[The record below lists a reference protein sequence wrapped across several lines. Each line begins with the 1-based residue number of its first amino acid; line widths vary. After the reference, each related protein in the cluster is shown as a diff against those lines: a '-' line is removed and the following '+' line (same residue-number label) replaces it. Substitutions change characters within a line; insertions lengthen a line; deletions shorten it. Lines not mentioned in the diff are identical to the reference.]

1 MKSLFKKI
9 WSTKLVWLYILTMIV
24 AFTPRYGKI
33 TVGYKEPLLVGG
45 LWVAVAGIRLLCRKH
60 RADVVQMKNLGFF
73 LCIYL
78 IPHVITH
85 LYTVVLML
93 LGKVEWKYLT
103 SNATVYIP
111 VLIVLS
117 AVYLFGAKALRY
129 TLIAMIGAFVLS
141 MVCSVILIGPHIIPD
156 AIIQA
161 YFDQNHAKNYLELH
175 DIVLAIGYVMVYYL
189 YRGRKLERRDI
200 AFLVC
205 AVSIGV
211 LGMKR
216 IVVLA
221 LLACLAFA
229 ALVYILPKKARY
241 AVCVI
246 GGFGILIG
254 CFGFLWLMSEGDLFF
269 NLMEKFH
276 INTMGRIYYYRD
288 VMALS
293 DFHILYP
300 GLGRNVV
307 TQLLT
312 TEMSYLRVAGVHSD
326 IIKMYVENGFVMYG
340 LWSGYHLLAVPAML
354 RKRFGDKVAVM
365 GFAVTM
371 YSFLLY
377 LTDNIEVYFVC
388 QILAMMIPMCF
399 ALRESSSLNVNE
411 KTLVDGEEQK

>member
-1 MKSLFKKI
+1 MKNLFKKI
-9 WSTKLVWLYILTMIV
+9 WSTKLVWLYVLTMTV
-24 AFTPRYGKI
+24 AFTPRYG
-33 TVGYKEPLLVGG
+33 TYMVGYKEPLLVGL
-45 LWVAVAGIRLLCRKH
+45 LWVAVAFFRLLRKKH
-60 RADVVQMKNLGFF
+60 RADVALMKNLGFF
-73 LCIYL
+73 LCVYL
-78 IPHVITH
+78 IPHVVTH

-93 LGKVEWKYLT
+93 LGKVEWEYFT
-103 SNATVYIP
+103 TNATVYVP

-117 AVYLFGAKALRY
+117 AVVLFGAKALRY
-129 TLIAMIGAFVLS
+129 TLIAVIGAFMLS
-141 MVCSVILIGPHIIPD
+141 MVSSVILIGPHIIPD

-161 YFDQNHAKNYLELH
+161 YFGQEVAKNYLELH
-175 DIVLAIGYVMVYYL
+175 DIVLAIGYIMVYYL
-189 YRGRKLERRDI
+189 HRGRKLERRDI

-205 AVSIGV
+205 AVSIAV

-221 LLACLAFA
+221 ILACLAFA

-241 AVCVI
+241 PICVI
-246 GGFGILIG
+246 GGFGILLG

-269 NLMEKFH
+269 NLMEKLH

-288 VMALS
+288 VMALA

-340 LWSGYHLLAVPAML
+340 LWSAYHLIGLPALL

-365 GFAVTM
+365 AFAVTM

-377 LTDNIEVYFVC
+377 LTDNIEIYFVC
-388 QILAMMIPMCF
+388 QTLAMILPMCY
-399 ALRESSSLNVNE
+399 ALREQ
-411 KTLVDGEEQK
+411 EEAHTVLR

>member
-1 MKSLFKKI
+1 MKSLVKKI
-9 WSTKLVWLYILTMIV
+9 WAAKMVWLYILTMIV
-24 AFTPRYGKI
+24 AFTPRYGTYTI
-33 TVGYKEPLLVGG
+33 GYKEPLLVGG
-45 LWVAVAGIRLLCRKH
+45 LWVAVACLRLLRKKH
-60 RADVVQMKNLGFF
+60 RADTALLKNLGFF
-73 LCIYL
+73 LCVYL

-85 LYTVVLML
+85 AYTVVLML
-93 LGKVEWKYLT
+93 LGKVEWSYMT

-117 AVYLFGAKALRY
+117 VVYLFGAKALRY

-141 MVCSVILIGPHIIPD
+141 MVSSVILVGPHIIPD

-161 YFDQNHAKNYLELH
+161 YFDQAAAKNYLELH
-175 DIVLAIGYVMVYYL
+175 DIVLAIGYIMVYYL

-205 AVSIGV
+205 AVSIGI

-221 LLACLAFA
+221 ILACLAFA
-229 ALVYILPKKARY
+229 ALVYILPKKVRY
-241 AVCVI
+241 KVCIV
-246 GGFGILIG
+246 GGVGMLVG
-254 CFGFLWLMSEGDLFF
+254 CFAFLWLLSEGDLFF
-269 NLMEKFH
+269 NLMQKLH
-276 INTMGRIYYYRD
+276 INTMGRIYYYRE

-312 TEMSYLRVAGVHSD
+312 SEMSYLRVAGVHSD

-340 LWSGYHLLAVPAML
+340 LWSAYHLVGLPALL
-354 RKRFGDKVAVM
+354 RKRFGDKAAVM

-388 QILAMMIPMCF
+388 QILAMMIPICY
-399 ALRESSSLNVNE
+399 ALRE
-411 KTLVDGEEQK
+411 KEEQYVGLR